1 MYLVTQGK
9 RKENQLAYAP
19 KTQEYVYYHLGK
31 EIWREKG
38 DDSLLKAFTQIR
50 NGDRDFDDTQ
60 LEKEFPIYKKYG
72 DDCHK
77 FELEQWKRMGI

>member
-9 RKENQLAYAP
+9 RRENQLGYAP
-19 KTQEYVYYHLGK
+19 KTKEYVYFHQGK

-38 DDSLLKAFTQIR
+38 DDTLLKVFNEIR
-50 NGDRDFDDTQ
+50 CGTRMCDVTEIEEQ
-60 LEKEFPIYKKYG
+60 FPIYKKYS

-77 FELEQWKRMGI
+77 FELEEWKRMGI